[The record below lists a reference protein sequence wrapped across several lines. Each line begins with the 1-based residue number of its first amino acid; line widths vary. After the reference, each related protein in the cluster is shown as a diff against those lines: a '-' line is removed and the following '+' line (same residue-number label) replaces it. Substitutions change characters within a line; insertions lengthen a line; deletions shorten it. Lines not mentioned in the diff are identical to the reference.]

1 MEKIIAILKSKK
13 FWTLVSSIV
22 AALAA
27 YFAVACSTS
36 YRTISHG
43 LHLDT
48 VKTELKIRTKNVN

>member
-27 YFAVACSTS
+27 YFMVACSTS
-36 YRTISHG
+36 YHTISHG
-43 LHLDT
+43 VHLDT
-48 VKTELKIRTKNVN
+48 VKTELKFRTKTVD